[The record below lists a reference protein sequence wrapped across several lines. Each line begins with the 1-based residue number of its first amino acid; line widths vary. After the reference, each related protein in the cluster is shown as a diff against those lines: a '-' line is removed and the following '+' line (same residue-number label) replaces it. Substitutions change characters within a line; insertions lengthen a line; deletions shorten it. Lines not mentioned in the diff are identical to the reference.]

1 MLGIFGTENSK
12 GDKSRRIVLKFLN
25 YDQLCK
31 TPLLR
36 IVWDFAPSTTIFLY
50 DRPDNSANILLDSV
64 FSKKKKK
71 NRYFA
76 VTYFLF
82 PK

>member
-50 DRPDNSANILLDSV
+50 DRPDNSANILLDSI
-64 FSKKKKK
+64 FSKKKK

>member
-31 TPLLR
+31 TSLLR

-64 FSKKKKK
+64 FSKKKK

>member
-36 IVWDFAPSTTIFLY
+36 IVWDFVPSTTIFLY

-64 FSKKKKK
+64 FSKKKK